1 MSQSPLAGVMD
12 NPYYDWSPISTRP
25 VLRWPGDAQVAFGIV
40 LSLEHLDWYPAEGT
54 IVPPS
59 VQGFRPDAYPRVL
72 DLHNISQQEYGN
84 RVGIFRIMDVLDRYG
99 VKPTIAMDAAVA
111 ERSPFLVDY
120 LLSRGAEFIGHGLS
134 SEQMITEK
142 MAESEERA
150 LISGSLDAIELATG
164 KRPRG
169 WISADYGE
177 STRTVALLAEYG
189 VDYVLDWPTDEQP
202 HMMKVPTGRM
212 VNMPVMI
219 ELDDV
224 FTHLGRVITV
234 DRFARMI
241 TEQFDRLYADGTTTG
256 RLFLLNIHPWIMGQ
270 PFRIKY
276 FEQAIAHIMAETKV
290 WTATGAD
297 IVDAYL
303 GATTGSGADGV

>member
-1 MSQSPLAGVMD
+1 MD

-25 VLRWPGDAQVAFGIV
+25 VLRWPDEAQIAFGVVI
-40 LSLEHLDWYPAEGT
+40 SLEHLDWYPKAGT

-59 VQGFRPDAYPRVL
+59 IQGFRPDAYPRIL

-84 RVGIFRIMDVLDRYG
+84 RVGVFRIMDVLERHG
-99 VKPTIAMDAAVA
+99 VRPTVAMDAAVA
-111 ERSPFLVDY
+111 ERSPFLVEY
-120 LLSRGAEFIGHGLS
+120 LLRRGAEFIGHGLS
-134 SEQMITEK
+134 SEQLITEK
-142 MAESEERA
+142 MSEADERA
-150 LISGSLDAIELATG
+150 IISGSLDAIEMASG
-164 KRPRG
+164 QRPRG
-169 WISADYGE
+169 WVGAEYGE

-219 ELDDV
+219 ELDDILQHV
-224 FTHLGRVITV
+224 GRVIPV

-241 TEQFDRLYADGTTTG
+241 TEQFDRLYLDGATTG
-256 RLFLLNIHPWIMGQ
+256 RLFLLNVHPWVMGH

-276 FEQAIAHIMAETKV
+276 FEEAIAHIMAEPHV
-290 WTATGAD
+290 WAATGAE
-297 IVDAYL
+297 IVDAYVGQL
-303 GATTGSGADGV
+303 SAMEARRG